1 VKADFCTGVD
11 WIMRTVEVD
20 GARVKL
26 QVRDVPPCSSKHV
39 FCESDPLVLQIW
51 DTAGV
56 RRFHTVTSSHYKSAH
71 AFVIG
76 YDITDEVSI

>member
-1 VKADFCTGVD
+1 
-11 WIMRTVEVD
+11 MRTVEVD

-26 QVRDVPPCSSKHV
+26 QVRDVLPCSSKHV
-39 FCESDPLVLQIW
+39 FCESDPHVLQIY
-51 DTAGV
+51 DTSGV
-56 RRFHTVTSSHYKSAH
+56 RSFHTVTSSYYKSAH